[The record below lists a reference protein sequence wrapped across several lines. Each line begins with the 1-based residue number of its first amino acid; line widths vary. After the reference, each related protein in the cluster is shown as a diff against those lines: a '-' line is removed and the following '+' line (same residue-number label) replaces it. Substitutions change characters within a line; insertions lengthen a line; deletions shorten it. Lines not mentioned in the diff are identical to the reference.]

1 MTKIKQ
7 LILTITFTI
16 IFIICWSFNNAQTQE
31 VICGP
36 RAYMLENMEL
46 RFGEKEIER
55 GIDTQTG
62 MMLLITAN
70 TFGNWSLLLT
80 PASNPKNL
88 CVPLTGTEWKQAYN
102 LSSGTAFDGSTF
114 TIQFTDEGDFKMYWL
129 DKNTKTLTLMLKGYD
144 WTRFWEFDK
153 TL

>member
-46 RFGEKEIER
+46 
-55 GIDTQTG
+55 
-62 MMLLITAN
+62 
-70 TFGNWSLLLT
+70 
-80 PASNPKNL
+80 
-88 CVPLTGTEWKQAYN
+88 
-102 LSSGTAFDGSTF
+102 
-114 TIQFTDEGDFKMYWL
+114 L
-129 DKNTKTLTLMLKGYD
+129 DKNTKTLTLMIKGYD

>member
-46 RFGEKEIER
+46 
-55 GIDTQTG
+55 
-62 MMLLITAN
+62 TAN

-88 CVPLTGTEWKQAYN
+88 CVPLTGTKWKQAYN

-129 DKNTKTLTLMLKGYD
+129 DKNTKTLTLMIKGYD